1 MAFVTVDNPSGIL
14 HHGAHMGWCA
24 ISDTRLAIAT
34 VTTDLKVLVQEIN
47 FAGGNANL
55 GPATFVAAIPGTPT
69 NKTIFRP
76 KVYSI
81 GADAIMVMAPT
92 AFAAVSI
99 RSVLGNS
106 RIAVNYTQLGPMP
119 SFYSVFIM
127 TRNGDGT
134 YTSKSTA
141 SLDFTAAAGGVNG
154 YFQAYPGTAFELIS
168 ATPTQLVLQRPMQMV
183 NIAGES
189 NTAAYVQEYT
199 ITLANNVIQ
208 STSKAERAGAAP
220 TAVSR
225 NSCPYDVR
233 YKKLPDKSKILV
245 YSLGQV
251 YSGSMADTP
260 AIYRRLSYDLL
271 GTCPTI
277 SISAQYPNAIPYI
290 SPNSFLP
297 IDAVTKHF
305 LIGGNVAGA
314 NTAINTTSQQSTN
327 ALFYNP
333 LDTAWITPTTLCV
346 AGCPSGQG
354 ITDAVLQQT
363 GPFFEQDM
371 SASVNLSN
379 NLGPWPLFLSLREI
393 GPAGQYVGIY
403 DPIATPYYYNPG
415 MMCDNVIHR
424 IDDTHFAMIGVF
436 KADVNAAPKIG
447 VITVNV

>member
-34 VTTDLKVLVQEIN
+34 VTTDYKVLVQEIN

-55 GPATFVAAIPGTPT
+55 GLATFVAAIPGTPT

-81 GADAIMVMAPT
+81 GTDAIMVMVPT
-92 AFAAVSI
+92 AFATVSV
-99 RSVLGNS
+99 RAVLGNS
-106 RIAVNYTQLGPMP
+106 RIATGYTQLGPMP

-141 SLDFTAAAGGVNG
+141 SLDFTSSSGGVNN
-154 YFQAYPGTAFELIS
+154 YFQAYPGTAFELVS

-183 NIAGES
+183 NISIES
-189 NTAAYVQEYT
+189 NSFGAVQEFT
-199 ITLANNVIQ
+199 ITLANNIIQ
-208 STSKAERAGAAP
+208 SAVKSERASTTA
-220 TAVSR
+220 AVSR
-225 NSCPYDVR
+225 NTCPYDVR

-245 YSLGQV
+245 YSIGQV

-260 AIYRRLSYDLL
+260 STYRRLYYDYL
-271 GTCPTI
+271 GAIPII
-277 SISAQYPNAIPYI
+277 STPAQYPNAIPYI

-297 IDAVTKHF
+297 IDAVSKHF
-305 LIGGNVAGA
+305 IIGGNVAGA
-314 NTAINTTSQQSTN
+314 NTAINTASQQSTN
-327 ALFYNP
+327 SIFYNP

-346 AGCPSGQG
+346 AGCPAGQG
-354 ITDAVLQQT
+354 ITDTILQQT

-379 NLGPWPLFLSLREI
+379 NLGPWPLFLSMREI
-393 GPAGQYVGIY
+393 GAAGQYVGIY

-436 KADVNAAPKIG
+436 KADINAAPKIG

>member
-55 GPATFVAAIPGTPT
+55 GLATFVAAIPGTPT

-81 GADAIMVMAPT
+81 GTDAIMVMVPT
-92 AFAAVSI
+92 AFATVSV
-99 RSVLGNS
+99 RCALGNS
-106 RIAVNYTQLGPMP
+106 RIVPNQTGLGPMP

-127 TRNGDGT
+127 TRNADGT

-141 SLDFTAAAGGVNG
+141 SLDFTSTSGGPNS
-154 YFQAYPGTAFELIS
+154 YHQSYPGTAFELVS
-168 ATPTQLVLQRPMQMV
+168 ATPTQLVLMRPMQLV
-183 NIAGES
+183 NIS
-189 NTAAYVQEYT
+189 NEGNTFPYVQEYT

-208 STSKAERAGAAP
+208 SAVKAERGGA
-220 TAVSR
+220 TALASR
-225 NSCPYDVR
+225 NTTPYDIR
-233 YKKLPDKSKILV
+233 YKKLPDKSKVLV
-245 YSLGQV
+245 VSGGQV
-251 YSGSMADTP
+251 YSGPMADSP
-260 AIYRRLSYDLL
+260 AVYRRISYDLL
-271 GTCPTI
+271 GAFPTI
-277 SISAQYPNAIPYI
+277 SISAQYPNAILYI
-290 SPNSFLP
+290 SPNAFLP
-297 IDAVTKHF
+297 IDAVSKHF
-305 LIGGNVAGA
+305 IIGGNVNGA

-327 ALFYNP
+327 SIFYNP

-346 AGCPSGQG
+346 AGCPAGQG
-354 ITDAVLQQT
+354 ITDTVLQQT
-363 GPFFEQDM
+363 GPFFDHDM
-371 SASVNLSN
+371 SASVNQSN
-379 NLGPWPLFLSLREI
+379 NLGPWPLFLSMREI
-393 GPAGQYVGIY
+393 GAAGQYVGVF
-403 DPIATPYYYNPG
+403 DPIQTPYYYNPG

-436 KADVNAAPKIG
+436 KADINAAPKIG